1 MKNKVF
7 IAVFTTILWVKQA
20 QPAEPILLTSKL
32 LMEALRT
39 TPADPANE
47 Q

>member
-1 MKNKVF
+1 MKNKIF

-20 QPAEPILLTSKL
+20 QPAEPILLTSTL
-32 LMEALRT
+32 LTEALRT
-39 TPADPANE
+39 TPVDPASE